1 MADKDKDATIQRLDE
16 LEKRVKVTE
25 DIEQI
30 KQLFW
35 RYINARTLRD
45 SQAELDCFAE
55 DGALN
60 IGDNPVKG
68 KTALAEFIAANETIE
83 GVKVKP
89 VPTEGQ
95 FLVHPLITVNGDRA
109 TGKWLLYTLFCHR
122 ITRQSLFWTQA
133 TYDIEYVRVNGE
145 WKIQEIQWQPL
156 IQPPGPPPYD
166 FPGPLPVEEA

>member
-95 FLVHPLITVNGDRA
+95 FLVHPLITVNV
-109 TGKWLLYTLFCHR
+109 TG
-122 ITRQSLFWTQA
+122 QP
-133 TYDIEYVRVNGE
+133 VNGFST
-145 WKIQEIQWQPL
+145 PC
-156 IQPPGPPPYD
+156 
-166 FPGPLPVEEA
+166 FVTVLPVSHYSGHRQRMISST